1 MESFWG
7 SIELMVFIYALA
19 AIVAYLVAWILKLLY
34 TAIEKNKARA
44 ETVAEAV
51 SGSSEKAD

>member
-7 SIELMVFIYALA
+7 SVVLMIFIYALA
-19 AIVAYLVAWILKLLY
+19 AIVSYLVACILKLLY

-44 ETVAEAV
+44 EARAEAA
-51 SGSSEKAD
+51 SGAPERAD

>member
-19 AIVAYLVAWILKLLY
+19 AIVSYLVAWILKLLY
-34 TAIEKNKARA
+34 ITIEKNKARA
-44 ETVAEAV
+44 EAV
-51 SGSSEKAD
+51 TKAVCGASEKAD

>member
-19 AIVAYLVAWILKLLY
+19 AIVSYLVAWILKLLY
-34 TAIEKNKARA
+34 PAIEKNKARA

>member
-7 SIELMVFIYALA
+7 SVVLMVFIYALA
-19 AIVAYLVAWILKLLY
+19 AIVSYLVACILKLLY

-44 ETVAEAV
+44 EARTEAA
-51 SGSSEKAD
+51 SGAPERAD

>member
-19 AIVAYLVAWILKLLY
+19 AIVSYLVAWILKLLY
-34 TAIEKNKARA
+34 TTIKKNKARA
-44 ETVAEAV
+44 EAMAEAV
-51 SGSSEKAD
+51 SGASEKAD

>member
-19 AIVAYLVAWILKLLY
+19 AIVSYLVAWILKLLY
-34 TAIEKNKARA
+34 TTIKKNKARA
-44 ETVAEAV
+44 EAVAEPV
-51 SGSSEKAD
+51 SGASEKG

>member
-7 SIELMVFIYALA
+7 SVVLMIFIYALA
-19 AIVAYLVAWILKLLY
+19 AIVSYLVACILKLLY

-44 ETVAEAV
+44 EARAEAA
-51 SGSSEKAD
+51 SGAPDRAD

>member
-7 SIELMVFIYALA
+7 SVVLMVFIYALA
-19 AIVAYLVAWILKLLY
+19 AIISYLVACILKLLY

-44 ETVAEAV
+44 EARAEAA
-51 SGSSEKAD
+51 SGAPDRAD

>member
-19 AIVAYLVAWILKLLY
+19 AIVSYLVAWILKLLY
-34 TAIEKNKARA
+34 TTIKKNKARA
-44 ETVAEAV
+44 EDVAEAV
-51 SGSSEKAD
+51 SGASEKAD

>member
-7 SIELMVFIYALA
+7 SVVLMVFIYALA
-19 AIVAYLVAWILKLLY
+19 AIVSYLVACILKLLY

-44 ETVAEAV
+44 EARAEAA
-51 SGSSEKAD
+51 SGAPERAD

>member
-7 SIELMVFIYALA
+7 SVVLMVFIYALA
-19 AIVAYLVAWILKLLY
+19 AIVSYLVACILKLLY

-44 ETVAEAV
+44 EARAEAA
-51 SGSSEKAD
+51 SGAPDRAD

>member
-19 AIVAYLVAWILKLLY
+19 AIVSYLVAWILKLLY
-34 TAIEKNKARA
+34 TTIKKNKARA
-44 ETVAEAV
+44 EAVAEAV
-51 SGSSEKAD
+51 SGASEKAD

>member
-19 AIVAYLVAWILKLLY
+19 AIVSYLVAWILKLLY
-34 TAIEKNKARA
+34 TTIEKNKARA
-44 ETVAEAV
+44 EAVAEAV

>member
-19 AIVAYLVAWILKLLY
+19 AIVSYLVAWILKLLY
-34 TAIEKNKARA
+34 TTIKKNKARA
-44 ETVAEAV
+44 ETVVETV
-51 SGSSEKAD
+51 SGAPEKAD